1 MMLNEFPPHLA
12 AKGGTESS
20 NNSRKIIALSPV
32 RKDNNKSKYPAEHDR
47 RQVNKQHPP
56 QMNSRT
62 SNCNNKPYQNNNYYC
77 GSVDMN
83 RTISLSKRRM
93 LQHSQAVVAV
103 PQIKIVIDDTEQK
116 RASRCSGCVSNRRQC
131 ISRPSTDQRQV
142 EVVSSPSLL
151 TPSSPPA
158 SFWGFGFG
166 NGDHNGG
173 TPTSEDDSSYV
184 VDFELDEVI
193 PDEEVDDDNSETGD
207 NPRYRHQLM
216 LRYGSL
222 MDEDEEEEEEEDEAG
237 NDNGH
242 PNRSACKLSDKNRAD
257 RLARPRMSLLGKP
270 LNYNRGSRRDARY
283 RRLQSRV
290 YNFLE
295 RPRGVKAI
303 LYHVLVFFMVF
314 TCLALSVFSTIQE
327 YELQAIAILFV
338 MEIVVVVWFSIEF
351 FLRLWSSGC
360 RSRYQGAVGRL
371 KFLKRPFCIIDVVTI
386 VASIA
391 ILVMRSSGQVF
402 AASALRGLRFFQIL
416 RMVRMDRRGGT
427 WKLLGSVVY
436 AHRQELITTLYIGF
450 LGLIFAS
457 FLVYLMEK
465 DVEGTKFNNFAQ
477 ALWWGVIT
485 LCTVGYGDM
494 VPDTWQGKIIAS
506 FCALLGISF
515 FALPAGILG
524 SGFALKV
531 QQQQRQKHMIRR
543 RQPAATLIQSL
554 WRCYAADEHSLSEAT
569 WKIHQV
575 PLPSPPPSFR
585 GQKIYLLAKR
595 CPSATERS
603 KLEAAEKLAASS
615 AAARASSSFKHN
627 ASFVA
632 RLPTIRRHKSQ
643 SLHSPGNAKPSSG
656 STGGGGSGRAGRCP
670 RVTDINASSENLVT
684 NNGRPMNP
692 SLSEDSVAETA
703 LSKKNS
709 DAGLEMAS
717 MSSIPGT
724 TTAGNDL
731 VPGRGFRSTASLCQS
746 ASRRSSFVANI
757 FASSSQQRRDST
769 NESSA
774 LVGHLGSGSAAA
786 ANNEDEEPRC
796 VQLTNQHKGAIRF
809 IRKMKYFVAR
819 RKFKEALK
827 PYDVK
832 DVMEQY
838 AAGHVDLLGRV
849 KNVQTRLDQ
858 ILGKQGSKSK
868 DVYASKISLASR
880 VVKIERQ
887 VDDIETKVDTFIELY
902 MQDRKRLLS
911 LPLHPDTSHSNNPNL
926 PSLPPK
932 GGGAAA
938 VITSVTSSSSGSL
951 KPKPIL
957 IDKQFS
963 EPNSPIAKTFEE
975 PIQQKRPPMQR
986 GYSDLGHRIKKRVT
1000 LSSIPP
1006 QYVGN
1011 SPGQVNDRGDVVIVV
1026 PNLDPDQMEPVGIE
1040 ELASV
1045 CIDTEIE
1052 IEPGSPK
1059 TITESSIIM
1068 MDEEDDDEDEEE
1080 DIEEEELD
1088 IGGEIDPDSP
1098 PWDMYGDLDVDDQDE
1113 STENTALLR
1122 TAAKTEIIVTP
1133 ISPVSSAYELHR
1145 LDSSEDYKR
1154 SRLGIASTS
1163 SCPTTNGG
1171 SNTNNNDADG
1181 RQLVIPSTAASGT
1194 TTGTT
1199 MDSLKPEMTPQ
1210 RLQRLSSEDI

>member
-1 MMLNEFPPHLA
+1 MA
-12 AKGGTESS
+12 
-20 NNSRKIIALSPV
+20 SRKTSTVSDSGTIFAGGRMHHRDPPPTTAGVLQRRRDSAASG
-32 RKDNNKSKYPAEHDR
+32 NCSNEHNQNSNDHR
-47 RQVNKQHPP
+47 RGRQEPHF
-56 QMNSRT
+56 
-62 SNCNNKPYQNNNYYC
+62 
-77 GSVDMN
+77 
-83 RTISLSKRRM
+83 
-93 LQHSQAVVAV
+93 
-103 PQIKIVIDDTEQK
+103 PQIKIVIDEPERPALKGGTGEDAALALHTLRRHSARRHGTTTKGLSRSAQTK
-116 RASRCSGCVSNRRQC
+116 PTTGSAAFLTIYDGRASGVSCGSGYFPD
-131 ISRPSTDQRQV
+131 SREDLRSYVADY
-142 EVVSSPSLL
+142 
-151 TPSSPPA
+151 
-158 SFWGFGFG
+158 
-166 NGDHNGG
+166 GD
-173 TPTSEDDSSYV
+173 EDDDDYGIDTDGRYRLQRRRVSRGSRNEY
-184 VDFELDEVI
+184 DG
-193 PDEEVDDDNSETGD
+193 EEVE
-207 NPRYRHQLM
+207 
-216 LRYGSL
+216 
-222 MDEDEEEEEEEDEAG
+222 EDEEEDEMEQDIDGEDDEEEDDEDE
-237 NDNGH
+237 DNGRDYH
-242 PNRSACKLSDKNRAD
+242 SACKLSDKNRAD

-295 RPRGVKAI
+295 RPRGFKAI
-303 LYHVLVFFMVF
+303 FYHVCVFLMVF

-327 YELQAIAILFV
+327 YEDQAIAILFV
-338 MEIVVVVWFSIEF
+338 MEIIVVIWFSIEF

-371 KFLKRPFCIIDVVTI
+371 KFLKRPFCIIDIVTI
-386 VASIA
+386 AASIVV
-391 ILVMRSSGQVF
+391 LVMGTSGQVF
-402 AASALRGLRFFQIL
+402 ATSALRGLRFFQIL

-465 DVEGTKFNNFAQ
+465 DVRGTKFSNFAQ

-494 VPDTWQGKIIAS
+494 VPETWQGKIIAS

-554 WRCYAADEHSLSEAT
+554 WRCYAADEHSMSEAT

-585 GQKIYLLAKR
+585 GQKIYLLARR
-595 CPSATERS
+595 CPSATER
-603 KLEAAEKLAASS
+603 
-615 AAARASSSFKHN
+615 RASSSFKHN

-643 SLHSPGNAKPSSG
+643 SLHSPGNPKPPS
-656 STGGGGSGRAGRCP
+656 GGSGRTGRCP
-670 RVTDINASSENLVT
+670 RVTDINASSENLEVT

-709 DAGLEMAS
+709 DAGLELAS
-717 MSSIPGT
+717 VSSIPAGAGPLVAT
-724 TTAGNDL
+724 GNDL
-731 VPGRGFRSTASLCQS
+731 PIVAGRSFLSTGGGGGGGGGGHFSGGGGGPS
-746 ASRRSSFVANI
+746 SSRRSSFVSGI
-757 FASSSQQRRDST
+757 FSSAVQRR
-769 NESSA
+769 
-774 LVGHLGSGSAAA
+774 GSGHESAPHTTVAL
-786 ANNEDEEPRC
+786 NNEDEEPRC

-809 IRKMKYFVAR
+809 IRKLKYFVAR
-819 RKFKEALK
+819 KKFREAQK

-838 AAGHVDLLGRV
+838 TSGHADLLTRV
-849 KNVQTRLDQ
+849 RNLQFRLDQ

-887 VDDIETKVDTFIELY
+887 VDDIETKVDSFIDLY
-902 MQDRKRLLS
+902 MQDRMRLLS

-932 GGGAAA
+932 GGGASA
-938 VITSVTSSSSGSL
+938 VITSVTTSSSGSL

-957 IDKQFS
+957 VDKQFS

-975 PIQQKRPPMQR
+975 QPLQQKRPPMQR
-986 GYSDLGHRIKKRVT
+986 GFSDLGHRIKKRVT

-1011 SPGQVNDRGDVVIVV
+1011 STGQPSDRGDVVIVV
-1026 PNLDPDQMEPVGIE
+1026 PNIDAEHLEPVGIE

-1068 MDEEDDDEDEEE
+1068 MDEEDDEEDEEE
-1080 DIEEEELD
+1080 DIEEEDLD
-1088 IGGEIDPDSP
+1088 IGAEIDPDSP
-1098 PWDMYGDLDVDDQDE
+1098 PWDVYGDMDVEDQDDT
-1113 STENTALLR
+1113 TENTALLR

-1133 ISPVSSAYELHR
+1133 ISPVSSAFELNR
-1145 LDSSEDYKR
+1145 MDSEEYRR
-1154 SRLGIASTS
+1154 SKQVAA
-1163 SCPTTNGG
+1163 
-1171 SNTNNNDADG
+1171 NNNEGEQHQQQQQQQQQMLAITG
-1181 RQLVIPSTAASGT
+1181 PSGA
-1194 TTGTT
+1194 
-1199 MDSLKPEMTPQ
+1199 MDSLKPERASNGSDDT
-1210 RLQRLSSEDI
+1210 

>member
-1 MMLNEFPPHLA
+1 MENVYENELAENEQLVCYRGAMAAGVAAGSASTPAGIQLVRSNSTHSVRLHIPSSTTSSPALPRVLLPSETPP
-12 AKGGTESS
+12 
-20 NNSRKIIALSPV
+20 SP
-32 RKDNNKSKYPAEHDR
+32 
-47 RQVNKQHPP
+47 
-56 QMNSRT
+56 T
-62 SNCNNKPYQNNNYYC
+62 S
-77 GSVDMN
+77 V
-83 RTISLSKRRM
+83 SLS
-93 LQHSQAVVAV
+93 AA
-103 PQIKIVIDDTEQK
+103 DTPPTEPNKTRQQDNQQQQQPELLSSLK
-116 RASRCSGCVSNRRQC
+116 LGNSN
-131 ISRPSTDQRQV
+131 STKKAR
-142 EVVSSPSLL
+142 
-151 TPSSPPA
+151 
-158 SFWGFGFG
+158 
-166 NGDHNGG
+166 
-173 TPTSEDDSSYV
+173 
-184 VDFELDEVI
+184 VDFVRFDSTEIHYTDHHDEVRTKI
-193 PDEEVDDDNSETGD
+193 SDEIK
-207 NPRYRHQLM
+207 
-216 LRYGSL
+216 
-222 MDEDEEEEEEEDEAG
+222 
-237 NDNGH
+237 
-242 PNRSACKLSDKNRAD
+242 SACKLSDKNRAD

-295 RPRGVKAI
+295 RPRGLKAI
-303 LYHVLVFFMVF
+303 LYHVCVFFLVF
-314 TCLALSVFSTIQE
+314 TCLALSVFSTIKE
-327 YELQAIAILFV
+327 YEIEAIAILFV
-338 MEIVVVVWFSIEF
+338 MEIIVVVWFSIEF

-360 RSRYQGAVGRL
+360 RSRYQGPIGRL
-371 KFLKRPFCIIDVVTI
+371 KFLKRPFCIIDIVTI
-386 VASIA
+386 VASIVV
-391 ILVMRSSGQVF
+391 LVMRSSSQVF
-402 AASALRGLRFFQIL
+402 ATTALRGLRFFQIL

-465 DVEGTKFNNFAQ
+465 EVENTKFNNFAQ

-494 VPDTWQGKIIAS
+494 VPETWQGKIIAS

-575 PLPSPPPSFR
+575 PLPSPPPS
-585 GQKIYLLAKR
+585 
-595 CPSATERS
+595 S

-615 AAARASSSFKHN
+615 VAARASSSFKHN

-643 SLHSPGNAKPSSG
+643 SLHSPGNAKPPSGGGSG
-656 STGGGGSGRAGRCP
+656 SGSGRAGRCP
-670 RVTDINASSENLVT
+670 RVTEINASSENLEVT

-703 LSKKNS
+703 LCKKNS
-709 DAGLEMAS
+709 DAGLERAS
-717 MSSIPGT
+717 MSSIPGS
-724 TTAGNDL
+724 TAGNDL
-731 VPGRGFRSTASLCQS
+731 VPGRGFLSTASLYHS
-746 ASRRSSFVANI
+746 ASRRSSFVSGI
-757 FASSSQQRRDST
+757 FSSGSQRRGSA
-769 NESSA
+769 NESGPPSAGPNSNVFISHTTNSNNSVNPNVPTMLRFGGASA
-774 LVGHLGSGSAAA
+774 LPVLLCGQLRNELLTQQHANKQYSFFTQPSTDSLNYHLISTR
-786 ANNEDEEPRC
+786 NEDEEPRC

-887 VDDIETKVDTFIELY
+887 VDDIESKVDTFIDLY
-902 MQDRKRLLS
+902 MQDRKHFLS
-911 LPLHPDTSHSNNPNL
+911 LPLHPDISHSNNPNL
-926 PSLPPK
+926 PSLPPSA
-932 GGGAAA
+932 GAGAEIA
-938 VITSVTSSSSGSL
+938 SVTSSCSGSL

-963 EPNSPIAKTFEE
+963 EPNSPIAKVFEE
-975 PIQQKRPPMQR
+975 PMQPKRPSMQR

-1011 SPGQVNDRGDVVIVV
+1011 NSVQPGDRGDVVILV
-1026 PNLDPDQMEPVGIE
+1026 PEIDADQLEQVGVE
-1040 ELASV
+1040 GLPSCMA
-1045 CIDTEIE
+1045 TEIE
-1052 IEPGSPK
+1052 VEHGSPK
-1059 TITESSIIM
+1059 TITESSMIM
-1068 MDEEDDDEDEEE
+1068 MDEEDDEDDEEE

-1088 IGGEIDPDSP
+1088 IRGETDLESP
-1098 PWDMYGDLDVDDQDE
+1098 PWDEYAELDMEDQDDM
-1113 STENTALLR
+1113 TENTALLR
-1122 TAAKTEIIVTP
+1122 TADKTKIIVTP
-1133 ISPVSSAYELHR
+1133 ISPVSSAFELNR
-1145 LDSSEDYKR
+1145 MDSEEYKR
-1154 SRLGIASTS
+1154 SRHLS
-1163 SCPTTNGG
+1163 SG
-1171 SNTNNNDADG
+1171 
-1181 RQLVIPSTAASGT
+1181 ASGSGLNSGSSPKGGPGLNNGSSAKINDEGDRQQST
-1194 TTGTT
+1194 HIA
-1199 MDSLKPEMTPQ
+1199 MDTLKPEMTPQ
-1210 RLQRLSSEDI
+1210 SQHPRIASEDI

>member
-1 MMLNEFPPHLA
+1 MEDHAYEQERGSPHRIQPDGIPTA
-12 AKGGTESS
+12 G
-20 NNSRKIIALSPV
+20 R
-32 RKDNNKSKYPAEHDR
+32 
-47 RQVNKQHPP
+47 HP
-56 QMNSRT
+56 
-62 SNCNNKPYQNNNYYC
+62 
-77 GSVDMN
+77 
-83 RTISLSKRRM
+83 
-93 LQHSQAVVAV
+93 VVAGR
-103 PQIKIVIDDTEQK
+103 PNG
-116 RASRCSGCVSNRRQC
+116 SGKSVSLR
-131 ISRPSTDQRQV
+131 
-142 EVVSSPSLL
+142 LHH
-151 TPSSPPA
+151 TPSSPPPP
-158 SFWGFGFG
+158 SSRLHSPTG
-166 NGDHNGG
+166 NRKSTTT
-173 TPTSEDDSSYV
+173 TPTSPTSATTLTVGLRPHRRQSPSKDVRSGRVKSCV
-184 VDFELDEVI
+184 KQGVSPAPSIATLA
-193 PDEEVDDDNSETGD
+193 TGA
-207 NPRYRHQLM
+207 
-216 LRYGSL
+216 
-222 MDEDEEEEEEEDEAG
+222 EEEEEEEPAAGDNAGPAGSSANSAIQKKPKVDFVRFDSTEIHYTESDEY
-237 NDNGH
+237 
-242 PNRSACKLSDKNRAD
+242 RKKVSEEIKSACKLSDKNRAD

-295 RPRGVKAI
+295 RPRGFKAI
-303 LYHVLVFFMVF
+303 FYHVCVFLMVF

-327 YELQAIAILFV
+327 YEDQAIAILFV
-338 MEIVVVVWFSIEF
+338 MEIIVVIWFSIEF

-371 KFLKRPFCIIDVVTI
+371 KFLKRPFCIIDIVTI
-386 VASIA
+386 AASIVV
-391 ILVMRSSGQVF
+391 LVMGTSGQVF
-402 AASALRGLRFFQIL
+402 ATSALRGLRFFQIL

-465 DVEGTKFNNFAQ
+465 DVKETKFSNFAQ

-494 VPDTWQGKIIAS
+494 VPETWQGKIIAS

-575 PLPSPPPSFR
+575 PLPSPPPS
-585 GQKIYLLAKR
+585 
-595 CPSATERS
+595 S
-603 KLEAAEKLAASS
+603 KLEAAEKLAASTS
-615 AAARASSSFKHN
+615 AARASSSFKHN

-643 SLHSPGNAKPSSG
+643 SLHSPGNPKPPS
-656 STGGGGSGRAGRCP
+656 GGSGRAGRCP
-670 RVTDINASSENLVT
+670 RMTDINASSENLEVT

-709 DAGLEMAS
+709 DGAIELEGYNGVQEGLLEEQDELHEELQEEQHQRQQQQQQHQRRQEQEQQQRYRIA
-717 MSSIPGT
+717 
-724 TTAGNDL
+724 
-731 VPGRGFRSTASLCQS
+731 RFRTPFESLFRVKS
-746 ASRRSSFVANI
+746 AS
-757 FASSSQQRRDST
+757 
-769 NESSA
+769 SA
-774 LVGHLGSGSAAA
+774 IAAA
-786 ANNEDEEPRC
+786 AATTTVSRYAADEDEEPRC

-887 VDDIETKVDTFIELY
+887 VDDIETKVDSFIDLY
-902 MQDRKRLLS
+902 MQDRMRLLS

-938 VITSVTSSSSGSL
+938 VITSVTTSTSGSL

-975 PIQQKRPPMQR
+975 QGALQQQKRPPMQR
-986 GYSDLGHRIKKRVT
+986 GFSDLGHRIKKRVT

-1011 SPGQVNDRGDVVIVV
+1011 STGGQSAVSERGDVVIVV
-1026 PNLDPDQMEPVGIE
+1026 PSIDSEHLEPVGIE
-1040 ELASV
+1040 ELTSV

-1068 MDEEDDDEDEEE
+1068 MDEEDDEEEDIEEE

-1088 IGGEIDPDSP
+1088 IGGDIDPDSP
-1098 PWDMYGDLDVDDQDE
+1098 PWDEYGELDVEDQDDT
-1113 STENTALLR
+1113 TENTALLR
-1122 TAAKTEIIVTP
+1122 ACAAKTEIIVTP
-1133 ISPVSSAYELHR
+1133 ISPVSSAFELNR
-1145 LDSSEDYKR
+1145 MDSEEYRR
-1154 SRLGIASTS
+1154 SKQQQQQQHHAAA
-1163 SCPTTNGG
+1163 
-1171 SNTNNNDADG
+1171 NNNEGEHQQQMLTTMVATVG
-1181 RQLVIPSTAASGT
+1181 SVGAA
-1194 TTGTT
+1194 
-1199 MDSLKPEMTPQ
+1199 MDSLKPEM
-1210 RLQRLSSEDI
+1210 SSSSRNNGSDDT

>member
-1 MMLNEFPPHLA
+1 MA
-12 AKGGTESS
+12 
-20 NNSRKIIALSPV
+20 SRKTSTVSDSVTIFTDGRMQHRTVPV
-32 RKDNNKSKYPAEHDR
+32 AVSDR
-47 RQVNKQHPP
+47 RTGTA
-56 QMNSRT
+56 T
-62 SNCNNKPYQNNNYYC
+62 SNCSNEHNQNSN
-77 GSVDMN
+77 DH
-83 RTISLSKRRM
+83 RK
-93 LQHSQAVVAV
+93 QEPHF
-103 PQIKIVIDDTEQK
+103 PQIKIVIDEPELPAGNGRTDAALALHTL
-116 RASRCSGCVSNRRQC
+116 RRH
-131 ISRPSTDQRQV
+131 STRRRS
-142 EVVSSPSLL
+142 SSPSASPTAGGKGLNL
-151 TPSSPPA
+151 TRTKLISSA
-158 SFWGFGFG
+158 AFLTIYDERTGAGS
-166 NGDHNGG
+166 GG
-173 TPTSEDDSSYV
+173 PYGSYNPDSREDLRLYAADYVDEDDEYGFDTDGGYRMERNSRTARG
-184 VDFELDEVI
+184 LQ
-193 PDEEVDDDNSETGD
+193 DDYDD
-207 NPRYRHQLM
+207 
-216 LRYGSL
+216 
-222 MDEDEEEEEEEDEAG
+222 DEDEDDQDEQEDDDDE
-237 NDNGH
+237 DNGRDYH
-242 PNRSACKLSDKNRAD
+242 SACKLSDKNRAD

-295 RPRGVKAI
+295 RPRGFKAI
-303 LYHVLVFFMVF
+303 FYHVCVFLMVF

-327 YELQAIAILFV
+327 YEEQAIAILFV
-338 MEIVVVVWFSIEF
+338 MEIIVVIWFSIEF

-371 KFLKRPFCIIDVVTI
+371 KFLKRPFCIIDIVTI
-386 VASIA
+386 AASIVV
-391 ILVMRSSGQVF
+391 LVMGTSGQVF
-402 AASALRGLRFFQIL
+402 ATSALRGLRFFQIL

-465 DVEGTKFNNFAQ
+465 DVRGTKFSNFAQ

-494 VPDTWQGKIIAS
+494 VPETWQGKIIAS

-554 WRCYAADEHSLSEAT
+554 WRCYAADEHSMSEAT

-575 PLPSPPPSFR
+575 PLPSPPPS
-585 GQKIYLLAKR
+585 
-595 CPSATERS
+595 
-603 KLEAAEKLAASS
+603 
-615 AAARASSSFKHN
+615 RASSSFKHN

-643 SLHSPGNAKPSSG
+643 SLHSPGNPKPPS
-656 STGGGGSGRAGRCP
+656 GGGSGRTGRCP
-670 RVTDINASSENLVT
+670 RVTDINASSENLEVT

-709 DAGLEMAS
+709 D
-717 MSSIPGT
+717 
-724 TTAGNDL
+724 D
-731 VPGRGFRSTASLCQS
+731 
-746 ASRRSSFVANI
+746 
-757 FASSSQQRRDST
+757 
-769 NESSA
+769 
-774 LVGHLGSGSAAA
+774 
-786 ANNEDEEPRC
+786 EDEEPRC

-887 VDDIETKVDTFIELY
+887 VDDIETKVDSFIDLY
-902 MQDRKRLLS
+902 MQDRMRLLS

-938 VITSVTSSSSGSL
+938 VITTVKTSSSGSL

-957 IDKQFS
+957 VDKQFS

-975 PIQQKRPPMQR
+975 QPLQQKRPPMQR
-986 GYSDLGHRIKKRVT
+986 GFSDLGHRIKKRVT

-1011 SPGQVNDRGDVVIVV
+1011 STGQPSDRGDVVIVV
-1026 PNLDPDQMEPVGIE
+1026 PNIDSEHLEPVGIE
-1040 ELASV
+1040 DLASV

-1068 MDEEDDDEDEEE
+1068 MDEEDDEEDEEE
-1080 DIEEEELD
+1080 DIEEEDLD
-1088 IGGEIDPDSP
+1088 IGAEIDPDSP
-1098 PWDMYGDLDVDDQDE
+1098 PWDVYGDMDVEDQDDT
-1113 STENTALLR
+1113 TENTALLR

-1133 ISPVSSAYELHR
+1133 ISPVSSAFELNR
-1145 LDSSEDYKR
+1145 MDSEEYRR
-1154 SRLGIASTS
+1154 SKQVAA
-1163 SCPTTNGG
+1163 
-1171 SNTNNNDADG
+1171 NNNEG
-1181 RQLVIPSTAASGT
+1181 EQLQQQQQQPMLAITGPSGA
-1194 TTGTT
+1194 
-1199 MDSLKPEMTPQ
+1199 MDSLKPERASNGSDDT
-1210 RLQRLSSEDI
+1210 